1 MTRLSFLSGLMVI
14 TGLAGTAFAQSP
26 TPLNLA
32 PLTAPAPAE
41 TRVPISID
49 DAPVSR
55 GLLESDRA
63 FPGFIGPISNPVLSK
78 DPRSITDI
86 RFLFIND
93 VIPSENE
100 LAGGNFQVYAAQIHL
115 AITERLTLI
124 ADKDGIANIH
134 SGALGNSSGLLNMSY
149 GLRYLLARD
158 VENQFLW
165 SAGFL
170 VEPNMGYASV
180 FQNHGSGVMT
190 TFTTVG
196 KEFGD
201 SWHFLNTFGYQFGF
215 EDKYSSSFFYNSL
228 HIDRQFFG
236 WLYPLAEVN
245 WFGYNSGGDWGQPN
259 ALGEGDG
266 LINLGT
272 TGMAGHNLVTLALG
286 MKARLSTNVETG
298 FAWEFPLSNQK
309 DLIDNRLIC
318 EFIVRY

>member
-1 MTRLSFLSGLMVI
+1 LYLFKDGIMARLSFLSGLMVI
-14 TGLAGTAFAQSP
+14 TSLAGTAFAQSP

-55 GLLESDRA
+55 GFLESDRA

-201 SWHFLNTFGYQFGF
+201 SWHVLNTFGYQFGF
-215 EDKYSSSFFYNSL
+215 EDKYSSSFFYNSF
-228 HIDRQFFG
+228 HIDRQF
-236 WLYPLAEVN
+236 
-245 WFGYNSGGDWGQPN
+245 FGYNSGGDWGQPN

-266 LINLGT
+266 LLNLGT

-286 MKARLSTNVETG
+286 MKARLRTNVETG

-309 DLIDNRLIC
+309 DLMDNRLIC